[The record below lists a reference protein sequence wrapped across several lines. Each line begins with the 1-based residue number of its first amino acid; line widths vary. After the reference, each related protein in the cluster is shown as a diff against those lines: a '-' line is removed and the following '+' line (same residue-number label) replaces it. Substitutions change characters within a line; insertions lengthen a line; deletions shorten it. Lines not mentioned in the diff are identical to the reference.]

1 MRIDLLI
8 INKLYATS
16 FLSRDFDSVK
26 QRKNGPMLEN
36 YQKMGG
42 LAALAEA
49 LCYIIGF
56 AIFVFLLDIPSN
68 SNPVENVEFLI
79 DNRILIISTMSII
92 YIFAALVLAVLVL
105 ALHDRLKTLSPI
117 MMQVATAIGLI
128 WAGVVVAS
136 GMIFNVGAESVIS
149 IYASDPER
157 AATLW
162 LAVGII
168 QDGLGGGIELLGG
181 VWILIISWTGLKNGI
196 YPKFLNYF
204 GIIIGC
210 AGILSVAPAW
220 DVFVEIF
227 GLSQIVWFIWLGTI
241 MLRDK
246 TVA

>member
-1 MRIDLLI
+1 
-8 INKLYATS
+8 
-16 FLSRDFDSVK
+16 
-26 QRKNGPMLEN
+26 MLGN

-56 AIFVFLLDIPSN
+56 AIFVFLLDIPGN
-68 SNPVENVEFLI
+68 SRPVENLEFLI

-92 YIFAALVLAVLVL
+92 YIFAALILTVLVL
-105 ALHDRLKTLSPI
+105 ALHDRLKTESPI

-162 LAVGII
+162 LAVGIV
-168 QDGLGGGIELLGG
+168 QNGLGGGIELLGG
-181 VWILIISWTGLKNGI
+181 VWILIISWTGLKSGI

-210 AGILSVAPAW
+210 AGVLSVAPAW
-220 DVFVEIF
+220 GVFVEIF
-227 GLSQIVWFIWLGTI
+227 GLSQIIWFIWLGMV
-241 MLRDK
+241 MLRDE

>member
-1 MRIDLLI
+1 
-8 INKLYATS
+8 
-16 FLSRDFDSVK
+16 
-26 QRKNGPMLEN
+26 MLGN

-56 AIFVFLLDIPSN
+56 AIFVFLLDIPGN
-68 SNPVENVEFLI
+68 SRPVENVEFLI

-92 YIFAALVLAVLVL
+92 YIFAALILTVLVL

-162 LAVGII
+162 LAVGIV
-168 QDGLGGGIELLGG
+168 QNGLGGGIELLGG
-181 VWILIISWTGLKNGI
+181 VWILIISWTGLKSGI

-220 DVFVEIF
+220 GVFVEIF
-227 GLSQIVWFIWLGTI
+227 GLSQIIWFIWLGMV
-241 MLRDK
+241 MLRDE
-246 TVA
+246 TVVKADIPRVA